1 MGKFTFLEAAS
12 AKNRQRDILLNTKT
26 GSQRAA
32 KRLSVNI
39 VTGDEKQAK
48 EERRRVE
55 PVKPLA
61 PPEQRG
67 IFASRRI

>member
-1 MGKFTFLEAAS
+1 MVSNLVCEPCQCGTMGKFTFLEAAS

-48 EERRRVE
+48 E
-55 PVKPLA
+55 
-61 PPEQRG
+61 
-67 IFASRRI
+67 